1 MVKMGTLPIKN
12 GWWDGEQLV
21 PEAFIAKA
29 INRIIYT
36 GDDDV
41 FGGGKDISNQGYG
54 YCWWSA
60 DMKSGNIWSMG
71 LIWL

>member
-1 MVKMGTLPIKN
+1 
-12 GWWDGEQLV
+12 V

-60 DMKSGNIWSMG
+60 DMKSGNI
-71 LIWL
+71 